1 MITGTFIPQ
10 DCDKINCRRLSASK
24 YKEKYSTK
32 KKRTKIVR
40 GKAKQ
45 KDDKNEFKKGQI
57 DTAAAF

>member
-1 MITGTFIPQ
+1 MIKSIVEDFLLQNI
-10 DCDKINCRRLSASK
+10 KK
-24 YKEKYSTK
+24 STLQK

-57 DTAAAF
+57 DTAGAF

>member
-1 MITGTFIPQ
+1 MITGKFILQ
-10 DCDKINCRRLSASK
+10 DCHKINRKRLSVSK